1 MIVVEGLGTGL
12 VGAYGSSTAITPA
25 IDSLAAKGVLLDQC
39 FVDSQNLQLQLAS
52 LWTARHALQATQA
65 TEPKWNLW
73 QAASERE
80 NAAWGARLFTDC
92 ELVATA
98 ADEYGCPTVTLVEP
112 TLPNRPASDSSQC
125 SLMSLFAAAA
135 EELASGDPGLLWIHS
150 RGLRLPWDAP
160 LDLRAKFAD
169 PEDPLPPS
177 EIEPPACDVGPQ
189 SDPDQW
195 VGWGQ
200 VAAAQCAVIDEAIS
214 ALLHTVAGRSDAAL
228 WSWLLTSLG
237 GVPLGEHG
245 RIGWGRPQLFG
256 EELHTATIIVPVP
269 PLPIGVRRPEL
280 FQLPDIAA
288 SVAELLA
295 IDVATERSGQSGEH
309 SEQSGGGDNG
319 GGLSRAWG
327 HSAIQY
333 GAAESPQR
341 WPNELSLA
349 MIASDQQV
357 WLRTPAW
364 SSVLPIAPAQSDSPG
379 PDLTDHGHIEPEPEK
394 LFVKPEDRWEV
405 NNIADRRRDIVVR
418 HHELAQVFGEAA
430 KHDDRSRLPTLED
443 DLTSLLR

>member
-1 MIVVEGLGTGL
+1 MIVVEGMGTGL
-12 VGAYGSSTAITPA
+12 VGAYGSCTAITPA
-25 IDSLAAKGVLLDQC
+25 IDSLAAKGILLDQC
-39 FVDSQNLQLQLAS
+39 FVDSQNLPQQLAS
-52 LWTARHALQATQA
+52 LWTARHALQSS
-65 TEPKWNLW
+65 ERKWNLW
-73 QAASERE
+73 QAVSERE

-92 ELVATA
+92 EQVASV
-98 ADEYGCPTVTLVEP
+98 ADDYGCPSVTLVEP
-112 TLPNRPASDSSQC
+112 PLAKSPASDSSQC

-160 LDLRAKFAD
+160 LELRAKFAD
-169 PEDPLPPS
+169 PDDPLPPS
-177 EIEPPACDVGPQ
+177 EIEPPAFDVGPHT
-189 SDPDQW
+189 DPDDL

-214 ALLHTVAGRSDAAL
+214 ALLHTVAGRNDAAL

-245 RIGWGRPQLFG
+245 RVGWGFPQLFG
-256 EELHTATIIVPVP
+256 EELHTATIVVPAP

-295 IDVATERSGQSGEH
+295 IDVTTEKGGYNRVARRSGT
-309 SEQSGGGDNG
+309 
-319 GGLSRAWG
+319 WG
-327 HSAIQY
+327 RSAIQY
-333 GAAESPQR
+333 GVAESPQR

-349 MIASDQQV
+349 MIAGNQQV

-364 SSVLPIAPAQSDSPG
+364 SAVLPVAPTESESSG
-379 PDLTDHGHIEPEPEK
+379 PDLTELGHTELEPEK

-405 NNIADRRRDIVVR
+405 SNIADRRRDIVVR
-418 HHELAQVFGEAA
+418 HHELAQVFWEAA
-430 KHDDRSRLPTLED
+430 RHDDRSKLPTLED
-443 DLTSLLR
+443 DLTNLLR